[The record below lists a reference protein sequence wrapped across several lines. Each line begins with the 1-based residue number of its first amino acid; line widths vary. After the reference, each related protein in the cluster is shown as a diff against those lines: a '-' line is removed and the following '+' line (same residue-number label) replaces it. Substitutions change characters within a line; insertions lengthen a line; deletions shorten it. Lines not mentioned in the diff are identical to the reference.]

1 VSPTIDNRTG
11 SFAIVGSTPGRV
23 VGLLG
28 LIVALACA
36 AQIGCGW
43 IGRGSSTIP
52 ARLSDAEFW
61 DLSTRLSETPG
72 TFDHSDN
79 LVSNEVRYV
88 HLARV
93 LRSTGGVYIGVG
105 PEQNFSYIARLE
117 PAMAFIID
125 IRQRNRNLHLLY
137 KALFE
142 LSTDRA
148 EFLSNLFSRQ
158 RPSSDQS
165 QATVQELFEHFDRTK
180 PDARLY
186 QANFQVIRDHL
197 LTTHGFALP
206 APDLE
211 WIDYAFTA
219 FYMGGPDLHY
229 GRLGASESPGPSY
242 RALMTA
248 ADVSGHNR
256 SFLAT
261 EESFAV
267 VKDLHLRN
275 MIVPIVGD
283 FAGPQAI
290 RGAGEYIHQHNE
302 VVKAFY
308 ASNVEVYLNRP
319 QTGAFC
325 GNLTTLPYDSGT
337 WFIGSKAMQP
347 FATKLKSCPVL
358 PR

>member
-1 VSPTIDNRTG
+1 VSLPIDNRTWRYT
-11 SFAIVGSTPGRV
+11 IVGSTGGRV
-23 VGLLG
+23 GGLLA
-28 LIVALACA
+28 LVLALACV

-43 IGRGSSTIP
+43 IGRRSSTIP

-61 DLSTRLSETPG
+61 GLSTRLSETPG

-79 LVSNEVRYV
+79 LVSNEIRYV

-93 LRSTGGVYIGVG
+93 LRSTGGIYIGVG

-197 LTTHGFALP
+197 LTTHGFALS
-206 APDLE
+206 AADLE

-248 ADVSGHNR
+248 ADVGGHNR

-267 VKDLHLRN
+267 VKDLHTRN

-283 FAGPQAI
+283 FAGPDAI
-290 RGAGEYIHQHNE
+290 RGVSEYIRQHNG

-308 ASNVEVYLNRP
+308 ASNVEVYLNRQ
-319 QTGAFC
+319 QTGTFC
-325 GNLTTLPYDSGT
+325 GSLTTLPHDSGT

-347 FATKLKSCPVL
+347 FVTKLKSCPVL